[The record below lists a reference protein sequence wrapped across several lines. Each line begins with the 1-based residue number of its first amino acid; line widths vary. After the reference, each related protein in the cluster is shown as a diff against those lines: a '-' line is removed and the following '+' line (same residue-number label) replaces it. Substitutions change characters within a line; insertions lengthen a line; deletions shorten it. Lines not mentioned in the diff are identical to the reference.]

1 MVLVEVNLINIFAE
15 ETLSFT
21 VVSLLK
27 KEMLAGLTIPVVM
40 SETDDTATV

>member
-1 MVLVEVNLINIFAE
+1 MVLVEVNLIKIFAE
-15 ETLSFT
+15 ETLSLT

-27 KEMLAGLTIPVVM
+27 KEMLAGLTIPEVM